1 MDKQLLKTIAEEI
14 HKPAR
19 KKFERR
25 KVISFNVDDIWG
37 VDLVDMRSL
46 KRYNDDF
53 SYLVTI
59 IDIYSRYAFAFPIK
73 NKTGNTLV
81 NVFEKIFEKYK
92 RKPKKL
98 WVDRGSEFYN
108 RQFLDFLKD
117 NNIKIYSTYG
127 EHKSAVI
134 ERFNRTLKTI
144 MYKWFTRNNTKRWND
159 IIFKLIDRYNN
170 HYHSTIDMKPIQ
182 ALKPKNKSYIDKLM
196 FQIYPKEH
204 KEPKYKVN
212 DNVRI
217 SRTKGTFEK
226 GYTPNWTYEIF
237 TIYKINNTNPVTYKL
252 KDYNGEIIEGSFYEQ
267 ELQKTKQ
274 KEVYLIE
281 KVLKTK
287 KVGNKKQY
295 LVKWLGYPEKFNS
308 WVDEKDMHN
317 ILK

>member
-134 ERFNRTLKTI
+134 ERFNKTLKSI
-144 MYKWFTRNNTKRWND
+144 MYKWFTRNNTKRW
-159 IIFKLIDRYNN
+159 
-170 HYHSTIDMKPIQ
+170 
-182 ALKPKNKSYIDKLM
+182 IDK
-196 FQIYPKEH
+196 
-204 KEPKYKVN
+204 
-212 DNVRI
+212 
-217 SRTKGTFEK
+217 
-226 GYTPNWTYEIF
+226 
-237 TIYKINNTNPVTYKL
+237 
-252 KDYNGEIIEGSFYEQ
+252 
-267 ELQKTKQ
+267 
-274 KEVYLIE
+274 
-281 KVLKTK
+281 
-287 KVGNKKQY
+287 
-295 LVKWLGYPEKFNS
+295 
-308 WVDEKDMHN
+308 
-317 ILK
+317 